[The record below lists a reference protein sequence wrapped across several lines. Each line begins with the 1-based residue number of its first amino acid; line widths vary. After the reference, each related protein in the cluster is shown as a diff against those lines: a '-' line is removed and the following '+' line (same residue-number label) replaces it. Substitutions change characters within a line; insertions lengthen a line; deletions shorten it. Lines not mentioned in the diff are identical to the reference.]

1 MKKILI
7 CVVIA
12 IFVVITA
19 IECVKLNKSKGEEKH
34 PKLEKEEDI
43 ASAGDADNSVLT
55 VSNALFLEETEV
67 LVDDTVYEATITSI
81 GDVMLHSWQINRG
94 YDSAADT
101 FDYAEEFEYVTEY
114 LSHADFTVAN
124 LETTF
129 AGRYNGQSQD
139 VHGYADFPCF
149 NSPEVLAE
157 NLKDAGIDLV
167 GTANNHSLDSWQNG
181 VYSTLDYLDEAGL
194 LHTGTA
200 RSEEEQQTLCIQE
213 INGIKFG
220 FCAYTYSL
228 NGFTVASDQT
238 YSINTLD
245 LYSDEKMNEMYQQV
259 RDLKDAGADFVLVLL
274 HAGTE
279 YKSLPD
285 EDQIKAVEGL
295 IDAGADVIL
304 GSHPHV
310 IEPMDIR
317 TVTDDSGNSR
327 TVVILYS
334 QGNFVSSQIYRDGI
348 MKDIGMITD
357 LTFTKQGNN
366 LKITQVAV
374 APTYTYWKDDVI
386 GVVPVLEAYNNR
398 DEYSFLSDKDW
409 GRIEDSYSKTIQTLN
424 YYNTMS
430 YSCDGY
436 RYYFSQFNE

>member
-1 MKKILI
+1 M
-7 CVVIA
+7 VI
-12 IFVVITA
+12 IISIITIIA
-19 IECVKLNKSKGEEKH
+19 ECVKLNKSKGDEKH
-34 PKLEKEEDI
+34 PKLQKEED
-43 ASAGDADNSVLT
+43 ASSASDADGTVLT
-55 VSNALFLEETEV
+55 IGDALFLEDTEV
-67 LVDDTVYEATITSI
+67 LADDTIYMATITSI

-94 YDSAADT
+94 YDSATDT
-101 FDYAEEFEYVTEY
+101 FDYLEEFQYVTEY

-129 AGRYNGQSQD
+129 AGRYNGQSTD
-139 VHGYADFPCF
+139 VHGYADYPCF

-157 NLKDAGIDLV
+157 NLKEAGIDLV
-167 GTANNHSLDSWQNG
+167 GTANNHSLDSWQSG
-181 VYSTLDYLDEAGL
+181 VYSTLDYLDAAGL

-228 NGFTVASDQT
+228 NGFTVAADQT
-238 YSINTLD
+238 YSINTLE
-245 LYSDEKMNEMYQQV
+245 LYSEERLEEMYQQV
-259 RDLKDAGADFVLVLL
+259 SDLKDAGADFVLVLL

-279 YKSLPD
+279 YQSLPD
-285 EDQIKAVEGL
+285 ENQISTIEGL

-310 IEPMDIR
+310 IQPMDIR
-317 TVTDDSGNSR
+317 NVTDDDGNSR

-334 QGNFVSSQIYRDGI
+334 QGNFVSSQVYRDGI

-357 LTFTKQGNN
+357 ITFTKQGEDMD
-366 LKITQVAV
+366 ISEVAV
-374 APTYTYWKDDVI
+374 APVYTYWNNEVI

-398 DEYSFLSDKDW
+398 DSYDFLSTKDW
-409 GRIEDSYSKTIQTLN
+409 SRIEDSYKKTIQTLT
-424 YYNTMS
+424 YYNTIN
-430 YSCDGY
+430 YTCDGY
-436 RYYFSQFNE
+436 RYYIIPYNE